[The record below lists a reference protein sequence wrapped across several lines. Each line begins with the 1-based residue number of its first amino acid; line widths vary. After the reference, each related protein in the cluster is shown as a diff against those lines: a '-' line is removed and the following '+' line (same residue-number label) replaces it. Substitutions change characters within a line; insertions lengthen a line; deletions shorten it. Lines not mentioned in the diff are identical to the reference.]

1 LGGTGSQYFEN
12 AARIVLR
19 RYGIDLVGFDWERD
33 PRAAGMLGRMLTLAA
48 NMFAYVPGILYSSKF
63 ISDLP
68 SFV

>member
-1 LGGTGSQYFEN
+1 M
-12 AARIVLR
+12 LR